1 MGKLTEFAAKSAP
14 GIGLATGV
22 IGMGASVAQMISE
35 KRKQRD
41 AERAATEAVAEA
53 RKTMEVNRAEEI
65 EIPLEAYELSER
77 AVTAQQMQAT
87 EALRESGQRAVA
99 AGVGKVAASSADVIE
114 QIRQRMAEDL
124 LKRETLVAESQ
135 AKIDQRLADLSLKE
149 AEGAQVAAAQAQ
161 EAAAMSLKSGV
172 EGLGNVFGD
181 IASLAP
187 LYGRKK
193 PVGTVST
200 ASTMNPKGV
209 VKPTTPKPTLENLKP
224 ITKD

>member
-1 MGKLTEFAAKSAP
+1 MGKLTEFAAKNAP

-187 LYGRKK
+187 LYGKK
-193 PVGTVST
+193 P
-200 ASTMNPKGV
+200 K
-209 VKPTTPKPTLENLKP
+209 
-224 ITKD
+224 KD

>member
-1 MGKLTEFAAKSAP
+1 MGKLTEFAAKNAP
-14 GIGLATGV
+14 GIGLATGA
-22 IGMGASVAQMISE
+22 IGLGASVAQMISE

-41 AERAATEAVAEA
+41 AERSATEAVAEA
-53 RKTMEVNRAEEI
+53 RKTMEVNRAEGI

-124 LKRETLVAESQ
+124 FKRETLVAESQ
-135 AKIDQRLADLSLKE
+135 AKIDQRLAYLSLKE

-161 EAAAMSLKSGV
+161 ETAAMSLKSGV

-187 LYGRKK
+187 LYGKK
-193 PVGTVST
+193 PKPEGTVST
-200 ASTMNPKGV
+200 INPKGV
-209 VKPTTPKPTLENLKP
+209 VKPTTPKPTLGKLKP

>member
-1 MGKLTEFAAKSAP
+1 MGKLTEFAAKNAP

-187 LYGRKK
+187 LYGKK
-193 PVGTVST
+193 P
-200 ASTMNPKGV
+200 KI
-209 VKPTTPKPTLENLKP
+209 E
-224 ITKD
+224 

>member
-1 MGKLTEFAAKSAP
+1 MGKLTEFAAKNAP

-87 EALRESGQRAVA
+87 EALRESGQRAIA

-187 LYGRKK
+187 LYGKK
-193 PVGTVST
+193 P
-200 ASTMNPKGV
+200 K
-209 VKPTTPKPTLENLKP
+209 
-224 ITKD
+224 KD

>member
-1 MGKLTEFAAKSAP
+1 MGKLTEFAAKNAP
-14 GIGLATGV
+14 GIGLATGA
-22 IGMGASVAQMISE
+22 IGLGASVAQMISE

-53 RKTMEVNRAEEI
+53 RKTMEVNRAEGI

-124 LKRETLVAESQ
+124 FKRETLVAESQ

-193 PVGTVST
+193 PASTVI
-200 ASTMNPKGV
+200 TMNPKGI